1 MTKHLSI
8 DIAVPFD
15 TSREAKIAYGSLSVD
30 AEPRRGGVKKCMKLK
45 ENILNVHFEAQEA
58 KSLRVGVN
66 SFFDHLGLVVK
77 TIQQFGP
84 PKTET
89 HIGEGDHLS

>member
-1 MTKHLSI
+1 MTDLLSL
-8 DIAVPFD
+8 DLSVPFN
-15 TSREAKIAYGSLSVD
+15 SVRETEIAYGSLSVD
-30 AEPRRGGVKKCMKLK
+30 AEPKRGGVKKHMVVE

-66 SFFDHLGLVVK
+66 TFFDHLALVVK

-84 PKTET
+84 PKTGIN
-89 HIGEGDHLS
+89 IGEGDHIP